1 MNLLKYF
8 RTIALIVFPMLFLL
22 SCGDNSVPPMT
33 EISLLKAHQ
42 WYYFSPLGLFP
53 VEAPQ
58 QAPEVAAKPW
68 TEAIRLANAGS
79 SSTDNCGV
87 VNRLGIMDFSSGKP
101 TLYRDPAIFQHV
113 TVDTLVFTK
122 DGPIFN
128 LYQNDYFNKQ
138 QTSEKKQRPLLV
150 KYDKY
155 SKLCIPVLTYEDLDL
170 PDNAQITSII
180 PQKGSW
186 LATVKTT
193 HNDRVDFSYISFST
207 VNEDGSIPTPANIAL
222 TKKEISN
229 TEFRNAQ
236 QPLKLS
242 MAPEALQLLFAQV
255 PHTFEFYLTSKEEG
269 QIAPVMYDNTSQQSL
284 GQYIFQGYSYVSS
297 KGAVALFS
305 DGTTYISKSLLYT
318 DGLQQAEEVIAFLL
332 PKLPAGFIYGDFTI
346 SGDTLYA
353 AWEESDFYKTGRSG
367 LIAVNLREIG
377 KKLEKE

>member
-1 MNLLKYF
+1 M
-8 RTIALIVFPMLFLL
+8 
-22 SCGDNSVPPMT
+22 
-33 EISLLKAHQ
+33 
-42 WYYFSPLGLFP
+42 
-53 VEAPQ
+53 
-58 QAPEVAAKPW
+58 
-68 TEAIRLANAGS
+68 
-79 SSTDNCGV
+79 
-87 VNRLGIMDFSSGKP
+87 
-101 TLYRDPAIFQHV
+101 
-113 TVDTLVFTK
+113 
-122 DGPIFN
+122 
-128 LYQNDYFNKQ
+128 
-138 QTSEKKQRPLLV
+138 
-150 KYDKY
+150 
-155 SKLCIPVLTYEDLDL
+155 
-170 PDNAQITSII
+170 
-180 PQKGSW
+180 
-186 LATVKTT
+186 
-193 HNDRVDFSYISFST
+193 
-207 VNEDGSIPTPANIAL
+207 L

-229 TEFRNAQ
+229 PEFRNAQ

-269 QIAPVMYDNTSQQSL
+269 QIAPVIYDNTSQQSL